1 VAACRLRSS
10 PAIYARYLSFRRFL
24 ACLFCLLIARPD
36 HAFAVDKTWTGASS
50 TTWNVN
56 GNWSG
61 NAPSSGDNAVFN
73 STFSN
78 QPNVNGNSVG
88 GIWFT
93 GSIGQNTTFANGGT
107 LIISGNTIN
116 GTAGLGILVDN
127 ANAFALTI
135 NAAIQLSGAQTWR
148 NNSANLLTIGSGGIN
163 LNNKAF
169 TIDGSGNT
177 TVTGV
182 MSGGGAFTK
191 TGTGTL
197 TLSGTN
203 TYTGGTTVNGGT
215 VILNSASSFGATA
228 GGVALNAAT
237 VEVATGFST
246 SRIYTVGSSSSTFQV
261 DPSQTLTVTG
271 AIAGIGTLNKTGTGT
286 MVLNASNTYTGGTVV
301 SAGTLQLAANDRLA
315 NSGTV
320 TISGGT
326 FDLQTFTDTVG
337 LVTLSSGSITG
348 TGTGALTGSSFT
360 LQSGSVSAILAG
372 AGALTKSGSGTVT
385 LSGVNTYSGGT
396 SINGGILA
404 VTSSGSLGSSG
415 TISFN
420 GGTLQFSVGNT
431 TDYSSRL
438 SSALNQAYSF
448 DTNSQNVVL
457 VNALTSSG
465 GTLTKLGSGTLTI
478 GNNDTNANTFTGLT
492 TVSAG
497 ELDLNKQAG
506 TNAIAGDGNTST
518 ADLTV
523 AGGTLK
529 WLASNQ
535 IANSATVTMSSGTVN
550 LNGFNE
556 TLYAFTN
563 SGGTFMTGTGHLI
576 GTGATT
582 TWSGG
587 TNTVNDGGVV
597 EDGHIVITGG
607 TNTVQGGTTGGIL
620 QLDSGGTGLEM
631 TGSTLTLNSDNGV
644 AGRLVLLGDVTS
656 HASGT
661 TSQIVSGLSNTNAG
675 AIDLSGGTRT
685 FTVEDGAAAT
695 DLAVGAVIKN
705 GSLIKAGAGVMA
717 LNGAN
722 TLSGTVTVNAGT
734 LTLAAS
740 SGSALGSVS
749 TITVN
754 SGGTLQLGAS
764 NQINDSATMTLN
776 GGTLNTGGLSEHVGA
791 LTLQSTS
798 TIDMSSGASII
809 AFADSHSLSWTGT
822 LNIYNWTGTPNTGGG
837 TDELFFG
844 TGSTGLTASQLLDMQ
859 FYSGNGTGA
868 YAAGALILANGEVVP
883 IPEVGTFIPGLLAV
897 FVLLARS
904 PVFSRNL
911 AKLKKRKPPVA

>member
-1 VAACRLRSS
+1 M
-10 PAIYARYLSFRRFL
+10 
-24 ACLFCLLIARPD
+24 
-36 HAFAVDKTWTGASS
+36 T
-50 TTWNVN
+50 N
-56 GNWSG
+56 
-61 NAPSSGDNAVFN
+61 
-73 STFSN
+73 N
-78 QPNVNGNSVG
+78 QNIG
-88 GIWFT
+88 GIWMT
-93 GSIGQNTTFANGGT
+93 GSVGQNVTIGAGGGT
-107 LIISGNTIN
+107 LTLNGNTIPTTG
-116 GTAGLGILVDN
+116 GTAGLGILIDN
-127 ANAFALTI
+127 ANAYTLTI
-135 NAAIQLSGAQTWR
+135 AAPVKIGNAQTWR
-148 NNSANLLTIGSGGIN
+148 NSSANLLTIGSGGIS

-191 TGTGTL
+191 AGSGTL

-215 VILNSASSFGATA
+215 VIINSAASFGATT
-228 GGVALNAAT
+228 GGVSLNAAT
-237 VEVATGFST
+237 VEVASGFST
-246 SRIYTVGSSSSTFQV
+246 SRIYTLGSSSSTFQI
-261 DPSQTLTVTG
+261 DASQTLTVTG
-271 AIAGIGTLNKTGTGT
+271 AIAGTVGGALNKTGAGT
-286 MVLNASNTYTGGTVV
+286 MVLGASNTYTGGTIV
-301 SAGTLQLAANDRLA
+301 SAGTLQLNGNDRLA
-315 NSGTV
+315 NSGTL
-320 TISGGT
+320 TISGGI
-326 FDLQTFTDTVG
+326 FDLQTFTDTVAG
-337 LVTLSSGSITG
+337 VTLSSGSIIG
-348 TGTGALTGSSFT
+348 TGTGALTGSSYT

-372 AGALTKSGSGTVT
+372 TGSLTKSTSGTVT

-396 SINGGILA
+396 SINGGTLY
-404 VTSSGSLGSSG
+404 VTSSGALGSSG

-420 GGTLQFSVGNT
+420 GGILEFSSANT
-431 TDYSSRL
+431 TDYSSRF
-438 SSALNQAYSF
+438 STALNQAYSF
-448 DTNSQNVVL
+448 DTNGQNVTL
-457 VNALTSSG
+457 TTALTSSG
-465 GTLTKLGSGTLTI
+465 GTLTKKGSGTLTI
-478 GNNDTNANTFTGLT
+478 GSNDTNANTFNGLT

-535 IANSATVTMSSGTVN
+535 IANSATVTMSSGTIN

-556 TLYAFTN
+556 TIYGFSN
-563 SGGTFMTGTGHLI
+563 SGGTFTTGTGHLI

-587 TNTVNDGGVV
+587 MNTVSDGGMV

-620 QLDSGGTGLEM
+620 QLDSGGIGMEM

-644 AGRLVLLGDVTS
+644 AGKLVLLGDVTS

-661 TSQIVSGLSNTNAG
+661 TSQIGSGLSNTNAG
-675 AIDLSGGTRT
+675 AIDLSTGTRT

-695 DLAVGAVIKN
+695 DLAIGAVIKN

-722 TLSGTVTVNAGT
+722 TLSGTVTVNGGT

-749 TITVN
+749 SLTVN

-764 NQINDSATMTLN
+764 NQINDSATTTLN
-776 GGTLNTGGLSEHVGA
+776 GGTFNTGGLSEHVGA

-798 TIDMSSGASII
+798 TIDLSSGASVI
-809 AFADSHSLSWTGT
+809 AFANSHSISWTGT
-822 LNIYNWTGTPNTGGG
+822 LNIYNWSGTPWTGGG

-844 TGSTGLTASQLLDMQ
+844 TDSTGLTATQLADIQ
-859 FYSGNGTGA
+859 FYSGTGTGA
-868 YAAGALILANGEVVP
+868 YTVGALILANGEVVP
-883 IPEVGTFIPGLLAV
+883 VPEVRTFLPGVLALL
-897 FVLLARS
+897 VLLARA
-904 PVFSRNL
+904 PLFSRNL
-911 AKLKKRKPPVA
+911 AKLKRRKSVA

>member
-1 VAACRLRSS
+1 M
-10 PAIYARYLSFRRFL
+10 
-24 ACLFCLLIARPD
+24 
-36 HAFAVDKTWTGASS
+36 TGVSQSVTISGS
-50 TTWNVN
+50 TL
-56 GNWSG
+56 
-61 NAPSSGDNAVFN
+61 
-73 STFSN
+73 
-78 QPNVNGNSVG
+78 
-88 GIWFT
+88 
-93 GSIGQNTTFANGGT
+93 T
-107 LIISGNTIN
+107 LNGNTIPTTG
-116 GTAGLGILVDN
+116 GTADLGILVDN
-127 ANAFALTI
+127 TGGSALTI
-135 NAAIQLSGAQTWR
+135 SAGVKLGNAQTWT
-148 NNSANLLTIGSGGIN
+148 NNSGNLFTVSGDLN

-169 TIDGSGNT
+169 TINGTGNT
-177 TVTGV
+177 AL
-182 MSGGGAFTK
+182 SGIVSSGGAFTK
-191 TGTGTL
+191 SDSGTL

-215 VILNSASSFGATA
+215 VIINSASSFGATA

-246 SRIYTVGSSSSTFQV
+246 SRIYTLGSSSSTFQV
-261 DPSQTLTVTG
+261 DPSQTFTVTG
-271 AIAGIGTLNKTGTGT
+271 AIGGTGALNKTGAGT
-286 MVLNASNTYTGGTVV
+286 MVLGASNTYTLGTVV
-301 SAGTLQLAANDRLA
+301 SAGTLQINANDRLA
-315 NSGTV
+315 NSGSVTV
-320 TISGGT
+320 SGGT

-337 LVTLSSGSITG
+337 TVILSSGSITG
-348 TGTGALTGSSFT
+348 TGTGALTGSSFA

-372 AGALTKSGSGTVT
+372 TGAVTKSGSGTVT
-385 LSGVNTYSGGT
+385 LSGANTYSGGT

-404 VTSSGSLGSSG
+404 VTSSGALGSSG

-438 SSALNQAYSF
+438 STALNQAYSF
-448 DTNSQNVVL
+448 DTNSQNVIL
-457 VNALTSSG
+457 VSAITSSG

-497 ELDLNKQAG
+497 ELDLKKQAG

-529 WLASNQ
+529 WFASNQ

-563 SGGTFMTGTGHLI
+563 SGGTFYTGTGHLI

-587 TNTVNDGGVV
+587 TNTVNDGGMV
-597 EDGHIVITGG
+597 EDGHIVISGG

-631 TGSTLTLNSDNGV
+631 TGSTLTLNSDNSV
-644 AGRLVLLGDVTS
+644 AGTLVLQGDVTS
-656 HASGT
+656 HASST

-675 AIDLSGGTRT
+675 TIDLNGGTRT

-695 DLAVGAVIKN
+695 DLTIGAVIKN
-705 GSLIKAGAGVMA
+705 GSLIKAGAGQMT
-717 LNGAN
+717 LIGAN
-722 TLSGTVTVNAGT
+722 TFSGATTINNGTLALDSAGSTTARLGSSSSITVNAGGT
-734 LTLAAS
+734 LLLANS
-740 SGSALGSVS
+740 SGTS
-749 TITVN
+749 
-754 SGGTLQLGAS
+754 S
-764 NQINDSATMTLN
+764 NDRIYNTATMTLN
-776 GGTLNTGGLSEHVGA
+776 GGTFNTGGLSEHGASNNTAGIGA

-798 TIDMSSGASII
+798 TIDMGSSASII
-809 AFADSHSLSWTGT
+809 AFADSHLLSWTGT
-822 LNIYNWTGTPNTGGG
+822 LNIYDWTGTAQTGGG

-844 TGSTGLTASQLLDMQ
+844 TGSTGLTASQLLDIH
-859 FYSGNGTGA
+859 FYSGSGTGA
-868 YAAGALILANGEVVP
+868 YAAGAMILANGEVVP
-883 IPEVGTFIPGLLAV
+883 VPEVRTFLPGLLAL
-897 FVLLARS
+897 FVLLARA
-904 PVFSRNL
+904 PVCSRNL
-911 AKLKKRKPPVA
+911 AKLRKRK